1 MNKFRQTL
9 FWNNYKEFDKVVNN
23 SSMRCTVDAVI
34 YWKLFKEY
42 NFSNI
47 LEVGV
52 YQGLTTGLMLES
64 SNNIKSYTGIDPV
77 LKLDLFNKIWQDYL
91 SSTKFHSMYSN
102 DFVPSATYDFILIDG
117 GHGYSQALSDL
128 MMAATVLEPHGVLAI
143 DDYILPEVAKAIEEF
158 KKHTALVPFLQA
170 EQTEF
175 WHYPSVNRSV
185 FLDNLLQDSI
195 NNFIFMYNINDGQI
209 LKAKTLNVFTNE
221 LDFFNQVIE
230 FYDI

>member
-9 FWNNYKEFDKVVNN
+9 FWNNYKKFDKVSGD
-23 SSMRCTVDAVI
+23 SSMRCTVDAII

-64 SNNIKSYTGIDPV
+64 STNIKSYTGIDPE

-91 SSTKFHSMYSN
+91 GTTKFYNMCSGE
-102 DFVPSATYDFILIDG
+102 FTPPTTYDFILIDG
-117 GHGYSQALSDL
+117 DHSYEQALSDL
-128 MMAATVLEPHGVLAI
+128 LMANTVLESNGVLAI
-143 DDYILPEVAKAIEEF
+143 DDYNLPEVAKAIAEF

-175 WHYPSVNRSV
+175 WHFPSNNRSD
-185 FLDNLLQDSI
+185 FLDNLLQDTI
-195 NNFIFMYNINDGQI
+195 NNFIFVYNINDNQI
-209 LKAKTLNVFTNE
+209 LKAKTLHVFTNE
-221 LDFFNQVIE
+221 LDLFDQVLKL
-230 FYDI
+230 YDI

>member
-64 SNNIKSYTGIDPV
+64 SNNIKSYTGIDPF

-102 DFVPSATYDFILIDG
+102 DFIPSATYDFILIDG
-117 GHGYSQALSDL
+117 DHGYNQALSDL

-209 LKAKTLNVFTNE
+209 LKAKTLHVFTNE